1 MQRSRVTVEYGHL
14 PAQVFEH
21 EVDGVYCVVR
31 DINGSRPDI
40 PIEQV
45 LEAVDLRLNQ
55 WRQGG
60 GDAPGFPSNLLE
72 HADTFRLVRPEWV
85 RWDVWPTRLFCGD
98 CGHVL
103 LLRTARQAETGIPQ
117 TRRCRRCRTGAY
129 RQLPYYQVHTCGKRL
144 QLQLPQ
150 CSAHPNDDRTFEDTG
165 SFVTAGFRCGRPD
178 CRRWLGMKFTT
189 CADCA
194 FAAADPQVRSR
205 NLTPVTARDTRAY
218 YGHRITLVNVDAQ
231 LRNARNNDRAA
242 VYALGHYI
250 GTVGDLSGML
260 AAARGAAGVTP
271 SSQAMSLLDLL
282 KERYPGDAQ
291 ALAQAQ
297 AIVDATRGDEPALE
311 RTRDMLDPQTVD
323 AAAQDRRMFERAF
336 LHARRSVDDLADVAA
351 ALSAAG
357 NNDLANR
364 IDAGLATARLRGLSR
379 IALVRDFPIALV
391 AYGYSRV
398 FPDARARLAPLDA
411 TRDTEQ
417 LPLIAVDANTEGLLV
432 ECDPLVLW
440 HFCRANGWTPPWSGA
455 SEPTLP
461 QARAWVLNR
470 SYAATPSDAADAIRR
485 VTHVWSHLLMHA
497 LAYYSSFS
505 ANSVGEYLLERAAS
519 TLIFVAKFN
528 AFNLGALG
536 ALAEQHLQLWLTDAA
551 EAATSCVH
559 DPVCLAERGG
569 CHKCLAVAFGCEHF
583 NRGLDRGYLVGGGRL
598 AIREGFLHTA
608 RRIAGGA
615 STP

>member
-14 PAQVFEH
+14 PGQVFEH

-31 DINGSRPDI
+31 DISGGRPDI
-40 PIEQV
+40 PLEQV
-45 LEAVDLRLNQ
+45 LEALDLRLNQ
-55 WRQGG
+55 WRDAG
-60 GDAPGFPSNLLE
+60 GDAPGFPRNLLE

-85 RWDVWPTRLFCGD
+85 RWDVWPARLFCGD

-103 LLRTARQAETGIPQ
+103 VLRTVRQAETQIPQ
-117 TRRCRRCRTGAY
+117 TRRCRRCRIGAY

-144 QLQLPQ
+144 QLQLQQ
-150 CSAHPNDDRTFEDTG
+150 CPDHPNDDRLFEDTG
-165 SFVTAGFRCGRPD
+165 SFVTAGFRCSQPA
-178 CRRWLGMKFTT
+178 CMRWLGMKFVT
-189 CADCA
+189 CTDCA
-194 FAAADPQVRSR
+194 FAAADPATRSR

-218 YGHRITLVNVDAQ
+218 YGHRLTLVNVDAQ

-242 VYALGHYI
+242 VYALGHYLGI
-250 GTVGDLSGML
+250 VGDLSGML
-260 AAARGAAGVTP
+260 AAGRGAAGASP
-271 SSQAMSLLDLL
+271 SSQATSLLNMLRD
-282 KERYPGDAQ
+282 RYPGDVEAI
-291 ALAQAQ
+291 AQAQ

-311 RTRDMLDPQTVD
+311 RTRAMLAPQTI
-323 AAAQDRRMFERAF
+323 AAAVSDRRIFERAF
-336 LHARRSVDDLADVAA
+336 LHARRSVDHLADVAA
-351 ALSAAG
+351 ALSSAG
-357 NNDLANR
+357 SGQLADR
-364 IDAGLATARLRGLSR
+364 IHAGLATARHLGLSR

-391 AYGYSRV
+391 GYGYTRV
-398 FPDARARLAPLDA
+398 YSDPRARLSPLDA

-417 LPLIAVDANTEGLLV
+417 LPLVAVDANTEGLLA
-432 ECDPLVLW
+432 ECDPLVMW
-440 HFCRANGWTPPWSGA
+440 HFCRANEWTPEW
-455 SEPTLP
+455 PTAGSP
-461 QARAWVLNR
+461 TPEQARAWVLDTG
-470 SYAATPSDAADAIRR
+470 YAAAPTPAADAIRR

-536 ALAEQHLQLWLTDAA
+536 ALAEQHLHLWLTDAA
-551 EAATSCVH
+551 DSAASCVH

-598 AIREGFLHTA
+598 AIVEGFLHTA
-608 RRIAGGA
+608 ARLA
-615 STP
+615 SL